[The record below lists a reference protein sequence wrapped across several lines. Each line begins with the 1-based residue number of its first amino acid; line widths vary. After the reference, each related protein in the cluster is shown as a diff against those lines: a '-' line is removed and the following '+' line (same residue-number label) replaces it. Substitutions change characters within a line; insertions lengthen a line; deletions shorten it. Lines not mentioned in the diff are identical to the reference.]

1 MPKLTKR
8 RVSEA
13 QDLEES
19 YRLADIVKQRQKTL
33 AALKLKAGE
42 LVLDIGCGVGFLT
55 HEMAL
60 QVGKSGKV
68 IGLDKNTDIL
78 GLGDGASWI
87 ADQINE
93 VFGAKSSFLIDFSCK
108 RY

>member
-1 MPKLTKR
+1 MPKLIKR

-33 AALKLKAGE
+33 VALKLKAGE

-55 HEMAL
+55 HEMARK
-60 QVGKSGKV
+60 VGKSGKV
-68 IGLDKNTDIL
+68 IGLDKNPEMRVPENMTARAFAAQMLRENLKKHITQRMML
-78 GLGDGASWI
+78 
-87 ADQINE
+87 
-93 VFGAKSSFLIDFSCK
+93 

>member
-1 MPKLTKR
+1 MPNLTKR
-8 RVSEA
+8 RVSGA

-33 AALKLKAGE
+33 AALRLKAGE
-42 LVLDIGCGVGFLT
+42 LVLDICCGVGFLT

-68 IGLDKNTDIL
+68 IGLDKNSERISH
-78 GLGDGASWI
+78 A
-87 ADQINE
+87 
-93 VFGAKSSFLIDFSCK
+93 C
-108 RY
+108 

>member
-60 QVGKSGKV
+60 QVGKSGKD
-68 IGLDKNTDIL
+68 IGLDKNTGMISHARKRCESLQQTDFTKEMP
-78 GLGDGASWI
+78 ASCPLMI
-87 ADQINE
+87 
-93 VFGAKSSFLIDFSCK
+93 KL
-108 RY
+108 

>member
-33 AALKLKAGE
+33 VALRLKAGE
-42 LVLDIGCGVGFLT
+42 LVLDL
-55 HEMAL
+55 
-60 QVGKSGKV
+60 S
-68 IGLDKNTDIL
+68 
-78 GLGDGASWI
+78 
-87 ADQINE
+87 
-93 VFGAKSSFLIDFSCK
+93 LIHI
-108 RY
+108 

>member
-33 AALKLKAGE
+33 AALKLKTGE

-68 IGLDKNTDIL
+68 IGLDKNSEMITPRPKALRKLTADRIL
-78 GLGDGASWI
+78 QRRCWQVA
-87 ADQINE
+87 
-93 VFGAKSSFLIDFSCK
+93 
-108 RY
+108 R

>member
-1 MPKLTKR
+1 MPNFNKR
-8 RVSEA
+8 RASEA

-33 AALKLKAGE
+33 DVLKLIAGE

-55 HEMAL
+55 YEMAL

-68 IGLDKNTDIL
+68 IGLDKNPAAMDIANIK
-78 GLGDGASWI
+78 DI
-87 ADQINE
+87 
-93 VFGAKSSFLIDFSCK
+93 
-108 RY
+108 

>member
-1 MPKLTKR
+1 MPKLTKH

-33 AALKLKAGE
+33 AALKLKPGE

-60 QVGKSGKV
+60 QVGNQVK
-68 IGLDKNTDIL
+68 
-78 GLGDGASWI
+78 
-87 ADQINE
+87 
-93 VFGAKSSFLIDFSCK
+93 
-108 RY
+108 